1 VRGEGNSLSGPL
13 DARLVLE
20 DGLVA
25 RGTSIGARGETF
37 GEIVF
42 NTSLTGYQ
50 EVLTDPS
57 YRGQI
62 VVMTSPL
69 IGNYGMNPDDDEA
82 ERPYLAGFVVREL
95 SRIASNWRSRE
106 TLDQWLSRHKIVGI
120 AGVDTRQFTRRIR
133 DKGAMTALISTDSV
147 DDAELLRRV
156 RGAPK
161 LEERDLVREV
171 TRGRR
176 FGWDEGYDKPLQPE
190 LRASGI
196 GQPPPHVVAIDY
208 GAKEN
213 IFRSLTEVGFKV
225 TVMPSTSTA
234 AEVLAERPDG
244 VFLSNGPGDPAKL
257 EPEVRAVRD
266 LLGKVPVFGICLGH
280 QLLGQAIGART
291 FKLKFGHHGGNQ
303 PVQNVKTGHVEVTAQ
318 NHGFAVDPASLP
330 PDAKV
335 THVNLNDGTCE
346 GLEIEAKKAFSVQYH
361 PEAAPGPHDSLY
373 LFRDFMRLVLAHRGG
388 H

>member
-1 VRGEGNSLSGPL
+1 VTSRN

-20 DGLVA
+20 DGLIA
-25 RGTSIGARGETF
+25 RGTSIGARGEAF
-37 GEIVF
+37 GELVF

-62 VVMTSPL
+62 VVMTNPL
-69 IGNYGMNPDDDEA
+69 IGNYGVNDEDDEA

-95 SRIASNWRSRE
+95 SRVASNWRSRE
-106 TLDQWLSRHKIVGI
+106 PLGAWLARHGIVAI
-120 AGVDTRQFTRRIR
+120 AGVDTRQLTRRIR
-133 DKGAMTALISTDSV
+133 DRGAMTALITTEAAE
-147 DDAELLRRV
+147 DAELLRRV
-156 RGAPK
+156 RAAPR

-176 FGWDEGYDKPLQPE
+176 LDWEEGYAPGLQPDLAAAE
-190 LRASGI
+190 G
-196 GQPPPHVVAIDY
+196 PPGRPHVVALDY

-213 IFRSLTEVGFKV
+213 IFRSLTEAGFRV
-225 TVMPSTSTA
+225 TVLPSSASA
-234 AEVLAERPDG
+234 ADVLAERPDG
-244 VFLSNGPGDPAKL
+244 VFLSNGPGDPALL
-257 EPEVRAVRD
+257 EHEVGTVRG
-266 LLGKVPVFGICLGH
+266 LLGKTPLFGICLGH
-280 QLLGQAIGART
+280 QILGQAIGART

-303 PVQNVKTGHVEVTAQ
+303 PVKNLKTGHVEITAQ

-330 PDAKV
+330 EDAKV

-346 GLEIEAKKAFSVQYH
+346 GLELPARMAFSVQYH

-373 LFRDFMRLVLAHRGG
+373 LFREFRRLVDRHRGAAPEG
-388 H
+388 KA

>member
-1 VRGEGNSLSGPL
+1 MTERL

-20 DGLVA
+20 DGFIA
-25 RGTSIGARGETF
+25 AGDSIGARGEAF

-62 VVMTSPL
+62 VVMTYPL
-69 IGNYGMNPDDDEA
+69 IGNYGMNDQDDES

-106 TLDQWLSRHKIVGI
+106 PLGAWLARHGIVGI
-120 AGVDTRQFTRRIR
+120 QGVDTRQITRRIR
-133 DKGAMTALISTDSV
+133 DRGAMTALISTETKDE
-147 DDAELLRRV
+147 AELIRRV
-156 RGAPK
+156 RAAPK
-161 LEERDLVREV
+161 LEERDLVSEV
-171 TRGRR
+171 TRGKRLD
-176 FGWDEGYDKPLQPE
+176 WEEGYDRTNQPE
-190 LRASGI
+190 LATGAASA
-196 GQPPPHVVAIDY
+196 GQPHVVALDY

-213 IFRSLTEVGFKV
+213 IFRSLTEVGFRV
-225 TVMPSTSTA
+225 TVLPSSSTA
-234 AEVLAERPDG
+234 AQILAEKPDG
-244 VFLSNGPGDPAKL
+244 VFLSNGPGDPAVL
-257 EPEVRAVRD
+257 RHEVQTVKD
-266 LLGKVPVFGICLGH
+266 LLGKTPVFGICLGH

-303 PVQNVKTGHVEVTAQ
+303 PVKNLKTGHVEITAQ

-330 PDAKV
+330 ADARI

-346 GLEIEAKKAFSVQYH
+346 GLELEKRMAFSVQYH

-373 LFRDFMRLVLAHRGG
+373 LFREFRRLVEAHRGG
-388 H
+388 R